1 MKKVVAIITLGLL
14 AVFGIGF
21 VGGCASTRIT
31 AKTVVSAALKDAY
44 QLGGSTAVSNRIE
57 RLVIDGKLTREQ
69 ADNLHIFAQGV
80 YERIIED
87 LDAAPTIPCEDSCED
102 DAYCGECAAC
112 RETE

>member
-1 MKKVVAIITLGLL
+1 MKKVIAIVTIAAL
-14 AVFGIGF
+14 ALMGI
-21 VGGCASTRIT
+21 VGVSGCVSERSVKT
-31 AKTVVSAALKDAY
+31 AVSAALKDAY
-44 QLGGSTAVSNRIE
+44 ALGGSTAVSNRIE

-87 LDAAPTIPCEDSCED
+87 LDAAPTVPCENSCED

>member
-1 MKKVVAIITLGLL
+1 MKKAIAIVAIAAIALM
-14 AVFGIGF
+14 GI
-21 VGGCASTRIT
+21 VGVSGCVSERSVKT
-31 AKTVVSAALKDAY
+31 AVSAALKDAY

-87 LDAAPTIPCEDSCED
+87 LDAVPTAPREDSCED

-112 RETE
+112 RATE